1 MTTTRMTSAPTP
13 STAKRSRFNRTMA
26 QRQQSHGTGGHAI
39 RGRRLVVRY
48 IVLIVVLM
56 VLLGPLVVPLLA
68 AFKAPGE
75 PVFGQGATILPQ
87 QWSLA
92 AFSDL
97 FAHSHIVSAIINSL
111 IICSLAVMS
120 HICLASLGGYMLSR
134 RGWKGRSICYAIV
147 LSAMIFPFESL
158 MLSLFNI
165 VASVDL
171 YGSLLGVWLPG
182 MLGPFHVLL
191 MRAAFMGIPDEIE
204 DAAFIDGAGEARR
217 FFVIFLPQVKGALT
231 VVGLTAF
238 IFAWSD
244 FLWPLLVL
252 PDPAK
257 QTMMVALTSL
267 KSSVQG
273 VTYQQVLAGA
283 IVALIPILVIFFF
296 TQKYFFRGI
305 EDGGL
310 KF

>member
-1 MTTTRMTSAPTP
+1 MSQQTVAPQAQVP
-13 STAKRSRFNRTMA
+13 AAKKRLALRR
-26 QRQQSHGTGGHAI
+26 RQKAANHGGGKTL

-48 IVLIVVLM
+48 IVLVVVLFL
-56 VLLGPLVVPLLA
+56 LLGPLIVPLLA

-92 AFSDL
+92 AFYDL
-97 FAHSHIVSAIINSL
+97 FERTHIVGSIANSL
-111 IICSLAVMS
+111 IVCTLAVCS
-120 HICLASLGGYMLSR
+120 HTVLASLGGYMLSR
-134 RGWKGRSICYAIV
+134 RGWRGRSIAYAIV

-165 VASVDL
+165 VASVNL

-217 FFVIFLPQVKGALT
+217 FWKIFLPQVRGALT
-231 VVGLTAF
+231 VVGLTSF

-244 FLWPLLVL
+244 FLWPLLIL
-252 PDPAK
+252 PDPEN
-257 QTMMVALTSL
+257 QTMMLALTTL